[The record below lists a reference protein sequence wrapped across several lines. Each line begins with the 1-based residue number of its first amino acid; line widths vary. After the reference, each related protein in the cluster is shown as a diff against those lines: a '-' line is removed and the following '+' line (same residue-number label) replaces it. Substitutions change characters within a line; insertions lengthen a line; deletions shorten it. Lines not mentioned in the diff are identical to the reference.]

1 MISGTFRSSVAMI
14 FLAVALVL
22 TAPHPAAAQPVAKR
36 PLTHRDYDSWR
47 SIQGPTLSRDGKFL
61 AYALVPQDGDGEF
74 VVRNLMTGT
83 EWRSP
88 RGSRTEPAT
97 APGSRP
103 NREGRFAGAGS
114 RTAFT
119 ADGRAVLFT
128 IAPTKAAV
136 SQAKKARK
144 RPEEMPKNALGVMDL
159 ATGRVT
165 RIERVKDFQVPEE
178 GGSFFAYR
186 REPQVEEQRP
196 PRRPDT
202 PPLTT
207 PAASSA
213 ARRRRPPRPEQGSD
227 LVLRNLAGGSDRV
240 LPDALNY
247 SFSKDG
253 KLLVYTV
260 ASKKADTNGIY
271 AVAPGSAAPPLT
283 LLAGKGKYTRP
294 VWDEKQTQLAFL
306 SSHDDAAAAQPTF
319 KLYRCERKPGVV
331 MARAWPAGLGL
342 LLIGGLPFTG
352 PSFLSLTAPAL
363 QPMLSMPAV
372 ELVNSATPGFR
383 TGWIISDKGSIQ
395 FSQDGG
401 KLFFGVARPTTPPK
415 PDDTP
420 AEDRVV
426 VDLWHW
432 KDDFIQPM
440 QKIRAEQER
449 NRTYRAVFH
458 LKEKKYQQLADETMI
473 EAAPCNDGRWALG
486 TDDRSYRHLV
496 GYDGNYADTFLV
508 DTLTG
513 FRKPILRHHTGGLTW
528 SPKGKYLLF
537 FDGKNWNTFRT
548 ADHKVTNLT
557 KSIGLKFWTEDYD
570 APSPAPAYGTGGWTA
585 DESGVLVYDRYDVWL
600 IAPDGS
606 KAHNLTRG
614 RGRKDK
620 VQFRY
625 VRLDPQEKAIN
636 PSKPLLLRAENE
648 ITRDSGYYRV
658 RLGGAALERLLMG
671 PKNYG
676 QPIKAKN
683 ADVLVL
689 TVSTFADFP
698 DLYVTN
704 GNFQHLRRVTNA
716 NPQKAQFLWGRA
728 ELINYKNLNGVP
740 LHGILIKPENFD
752 PAKKYPLM
760 VYIYEKLSQNLHHF
774 VDPRPGTSINPSY
787 YASNGYLVLMP
798 DIVYT
803 VGYPGQSALKCV
815 LPAIQAVVD
824 EGYVNE
830 NAIGIQG
837 HSWGGYQ
844 IAYMITQTNR
854 FKAVAAGAPVANMT
868 SAYGGIR
875 WGSGL
880 PRQFQYERTQS
891 RIGGNLWQ
899 YPLRFVENSPVFMA
913 DRVQTPILMLHNDQD
928 DAVPWYQGIEYFL
941 ALRRLGKEAYLFNYN
956 GEPHGLRKRV
966 NQKDYTVR
974 MQQYFDHYLKG
985 TPAPEWMVK
994 GIPYLSTTRR

>member
-1 MISGTFRSSVAMI
+1 MISGAFRSSVVV
-14 FLAVALVL
+14 FLAALAL
-22 TAPHPAAAQPVAKR
+22 TATRPAAAQPVTKR
-36 PLTHRDYDSWR
+36 PLTHQDYDAWR

-74 VVRNLMTGT
+74 VVRNLATGGT
-83 EWRSP
+83 WRAS
-88 RGSRTEPAT
+88 RGSRVESASPPTTGPRPGRAGRT
-97 APGSRP
+97 AGT
-103 NREGRFAGAGS
+103 GS

-119 ADGRAVLFT
+119 ADGRAVLFS
-128 IAPTKAAV
+128 IAPTKAEIN
-136 SQAKKARK
+136 QAKKARK
-144 RPEEMPKNALGVMDL
+144 KPEEMPRNALGIMDL
-159 ATGRVT
+159 ATGHVT
-165 RIERVKDFQVPEE
+165 RIERVRDFQVPEE
-178 GGSFFAYR
+178 GAGFIAYHRELPPEAR
-186 REPQVEEQRP
+186 RTE
-196 PRRPDT
+196 RRPDD
-202 PPLTT
+202 PPATT
-207 PAASSA
+207 PATNPAG
-213 ARRRRPPRPEQGSD
+213 RQRRPPRPEQGSD
-227 LVLRNLAGGSDRV
+227 LVLRDLAKGTERVFSDV
-240 LPDALNY
+240 LDY

-253 KLLVYTV
+253 KLLIYTV
-260 ASKKADTNGIY
+260 ASKKPETNGVY
-271 AVAPGSAAPPLT
+271 VVSPGSPASPLP

-306 SSHDDAAAAQPTF
+306 SSHDDAAAAQPAF
-319 KLYRCERKPGVV
+319 KLYRWSRKPGVIT
-331 MARAWPAGLGL
+331 AQTWPASLGL
-342 LLIGGLPFTG
+342 LLVAGLPFTG
-352 PSFLSLTAPAL
+352 PNALSLTPSAL
-363 QPMLSMPAV
+363 QPMLAAPA
-372 ELVNSATPGFR
+372 EALVSAATPGFR
-383 TGWIISDKGSIQ
+383 SGWIISDKGSIQ

-401 KLFFGVARPTTPPK
+401 KLFFGLARPSTAPK
-415 PDDTP
+415 QTDTP

-449 NRTYRAVFH
+449 NRTYRAVYH
-458 LKEKKYQQLADETMI
+458 LKEKRFQQLADETMT
-473 EAAPCNDGRWALG
+473 EATPCNDGRWALG

-496 GYDGNYADTFLV
+496 GYDGNYTDSFLI

-513 FRKPILRHHTGGLTW
+513 FRKAILKRHAWGLTW

-548 ADHKVTNLT
+548 ADRKITNLT
-557 KSIGLKFWTEDYD
+557 KSIGLNFGIEDFD
-570 APSPAPAYGTGGWTA
+570 VPSPAPAYGTGGWTA
-585 DESGVLVYDRYDVWL
+585 DESGVLIYDRYDVWQ
-600 IAPDGS
+600 ITADGS

-614 RGRKDK
+614 RGRKEK

-625 VRLDPQEKAIN
+625 VRLDPQEKALD
-636 PSKPLLLRAENE
+636 PARPLLLRAENE
-648 ITRDSGYYRV
+648 LTHDSGYYRV
-658 RLGGAALERLLMG
+658 RLGGAPLERLLMG

-676 QPIKAKN
+676 YPIKAKN

-689 TVSTFADFP
+689 TASTFADFP

-704 GNFQHLRRVTNA
+704 SSFQNLRRVTDA

-728 ELINYKNLNGVP
+728 ELIQYKNLNGVP
-740 LHGILIKPENFD
+740 LRGILIKPENFD

-868 SAYGGIR
+868 SAYSGIR

-985 TPAPEWMVK
+985 APKPEWMVK
-994 GIPYLSTTRR
+994 GIPYLSTHPR